1 MAVLSVLFAG
11 TREKLAAGDRSREC
25 YCPTRECE
33 NAGATA
39 VVKCLREEVEAL
51 VAAGLRTVAA
61 IIKQQ

>member
-1 MAVLSVLFAG
+1 VLSVLLAG

-39 VVKCLREEVEAL
+39 VLKCLREEVEAF
-51 VAAGLRTVAA
+51 VAAGLWTAAA
-61 IIKQQ
+61 IIERQ